1 MLKVAH
7 ILTPDTLQVVYKVFA
22 WSLNALSI
30 GKFPAADHNDVKF
43 SKDHHPERF
52 AKVGHDLAGGLCG
65 AYAEMRGDW
74 KYLKEALYLKQFY
87 GRKDLICHRCAVLK
101 FSCDFGMRF

>member
-1 MLKVAH
+1 MLKVAS
-7 ILTPDTLQVVYKVFA
+7 ILNPDTLQVVYKVFA
-22 WSLNALSI
+22 WSVKALST
-30 GKFPAADHNDVKF
+30 GTFPGADHNDVKS

-74 KYLKEALYLKQFY
+74 KYLKEALYLK
-87 GRKDLICHRCAVLK
+87 
-101 FSCDFGMRF
+101 